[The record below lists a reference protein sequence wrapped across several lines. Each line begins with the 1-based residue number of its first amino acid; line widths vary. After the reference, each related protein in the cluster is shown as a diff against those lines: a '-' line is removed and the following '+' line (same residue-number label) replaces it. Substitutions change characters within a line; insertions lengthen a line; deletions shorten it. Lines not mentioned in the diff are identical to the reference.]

1 MAYLYFNW
9 IYLFS
14 DYLFPSSLH
23 FFHVSKGNGLWK
35 KKLCHTTI
43 IFIVYCH
50 VVCILYR
57 NFYYYII
64 YSCVLSL
71 ISRRNIEI
79 PTRINFN
86 SPKKSLHHCCHNG
99 LFLFLFN
106 DIFMV
111 FWWFITWFVIL
122 IVVLVWWSWIK
133 RSSIRFDG
141 RKMTYPIMKIKTE
154 ISYLLVLQ

>member
-1 MAYLYFNW
+1 MAYLYFIES
-9 IYLFS
+9 IYLVIIYFHPVFIFFM
-14 DYLFPSSLH
+14 FP
-23 FFHVSKGNGLWK
+23 KEWIMK

-64 YSCVLSL
+64 YSCVISL

-106 DIFMV
+106 EIFMV
-111 FWWFITWFVIL
+111 FWRFITWFVIL
-122 IVVLVWWSWIK
+122 IVVLVWWS
-133 RSSIRFDG
+133 
-141 RKMTYPIMKIKTE
+141 
-154 ISYLLVLQ
+154 

>member
-1 MAYLYFNW
+1 MNGL
-9 IYLFS
+9 
-14 DYLFPSSLH
+14 
-23 FFHVSKGNGLWK
+23 KGNVLWK

-50 VVCILYR
+50 VVSILYR
-57 NFYYYII
+57 KFLLLQNNLFL
-64 YSCVLSL
+64 CVLSL

-79 PTRINFN
+79 PKTRINFN

-106 DIFMV
+106 EIFMV
-111 FWWFITWFVIL
+111 FWRFITWFVIL

-133 RSSIRFDG
+133 RSPIKFEG
-141 RKMTYPIMKIKTE
+141 RK
-154 ISYLLVLQ
+154 ISYLSNHEKKK